1 MQNAIVLPAL
11 ASLAVILQGCT
22 FGSQSENCSGDA
34 CACALTFHSFWAR
47 IRVSGVQIEHA
58 SATYQIPDVDENIE
72 NASVGPCCNA
82 IYDQID
88 YDQGKGPS
96 MPNRPVDSFTS
107 SCAKSPNKNVSA
119 AAAQRVPSRPS
130 GLSREVWGQPDERD
144 VTAAVRRLRPLA
156 SETQTNGNNLSWEPV
171 DDGQVGQDCFFD
183 ASKGFE
189 LNGVPIVSASMK
201 LRIRWVDPEDA
212 TTQCC
217 NALQPVLSHAYIDG
231 RTEADLPKEIK
242 DRFCEYCKKSNNHDI
257 ALAAYRCFGTE
268 ASAPVVA

>member
-1 MQNAIVLPAL
+1 MQKAIVLPAFT
-11 ASLAVILQGCT
+11 SLAVILQGCT

-96 MPNRPVDSFTS
+96 MPNRPVDSFIS

-119 AAAQRVPSRPS
+119 AAAPRVPSLPS
-130 GLSREVWGQPDERD
+130 
-144 VTAAVRRLRPLA
+144 AVRRLRPLA
-156 SETQTNGNNLSWEPV
+156 SQTQTNGYNLSWEPV

-201 LRIRWVDPEDA
+201 LRIRWVDPENA

-231 RTEADLPKEIK
+231 RREADLPKEVK

-268 ASAPVVA
+268 ASEPVVA